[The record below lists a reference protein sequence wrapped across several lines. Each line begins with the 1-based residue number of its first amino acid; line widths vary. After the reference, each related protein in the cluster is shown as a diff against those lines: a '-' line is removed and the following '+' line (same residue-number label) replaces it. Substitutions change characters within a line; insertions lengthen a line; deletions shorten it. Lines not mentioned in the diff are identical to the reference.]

1 MKRDFPFPVFA
12 MAYGRDD
19 QSKIDRLFIPTSMG
33 LSEWIWATIRSVSW
47 SGRSAVLP
55 QPLTTAAHG
64 IRRLVAS
71 EAQSSSAFDRRRW
84 PGCPPGTSSSNVRQ
98 HRRVH
103 PWDAKD
109 NRVVGRGQNQ
119 KRWVG

>member
-98 HRRVH
+98 HRRVRS
-103 PWDAKD
+103 WDAKD
-109 NRVVGRGQNQ
+109 NFEFERKIGYRI
-119 KRWVG
+119 